1 MIIVRSFG
9 VLLLSSVLNRCSLF
23 ACDYFYR
30 NLNAV
35 LIICFLCDAFLCII
49 IFQFFLHFYFGW
61 KVYVFCFHV
70 LVGFY
75 VVLEF

>member
-1 MIIVRSFG
+1 MSFG
-9 VLLLSSVLNRCSLF
+9 VLLLSSVLNRSSLF
-23 ACDYFYR
+23 ACDYFCR

-49 IFQFFLHFYFGW
+49 IFPTVVFWHFYLGW

>member
-1 MIIVRSFG
+1 MSFG
-9 VLLLSSVLNRCSLF
+9 VLLLSSVLNRSSLF
-23 ACDYFYR
+23 ACDYFCR

-49 IFQFFLHFYFGW
+49 IFPTVVVFFAFLPWVEGLCFLLSCFGW
-61 KVYVFCFHV
+61 
-70 LVGFY
+70 FY